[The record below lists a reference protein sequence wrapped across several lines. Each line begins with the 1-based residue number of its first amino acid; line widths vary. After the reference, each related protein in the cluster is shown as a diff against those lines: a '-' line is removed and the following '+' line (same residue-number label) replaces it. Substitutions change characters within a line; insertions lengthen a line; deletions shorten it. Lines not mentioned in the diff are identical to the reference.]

1 MTQDGDTPLKNAAAK
16 GHSAVVDL
24 LKSHGAKVGDMMVMV
39 GWGGRG
45 GGDAHPPD
53 LCGCIIIWQQPY
65 ITITIMLGAT
75 PLDGEVCCGSRG
87 VGVDM
92 KQGGVDDG
100 RVPGIGRGWWGDEVR
115 WGMMGYGW

>member
-1 MTQDGDTPLKNAAAK
+1 MTQYDRTPLTWAADK

-75 PLDGEVCCGSRG
+75 PLDGEVCCGE
-87 VGVDM
+87 DM
-92 KQGGVDDG
+92 KGGL
-100 RVPGIGRGWWGDEVR
+100 
-115 WGMMGYGW
+115 MMAGCRA